1 MTNFPVAAS
10 YLLAAILVPAVLH
23 FKLLPAVI
31 AGLAVHVLT
40 TQFAGRLPRH
50 WTRVARQ
57 IALAALV
64 TCVMLLVLGAG
75 FALWSF
81 LRGHGL
87 AALLAAAAGTLDRL
101 RQVLPP
107 DIADS
112 IPVTVEDLRGDVA
125 VVLRQYGTEISAVGL
140 EGVKLFAHIFLG
152 MVIGGMTSLH
162 QLQEQEKQ
170 PPLAGALHLRVTLL
184 VDAFQKVVFAQLSIS
199 LLNTALTAFFL
210 LAALPLFG
218 VVLPMRTV
226 LIVLTFLCGM
236 LPVVGNLLSNL
247 VIVLISLGM
256 SPAVGAASLGFLIA
270 IHKLEYFTNAKIVGG
285 KVHASAWELLCSM
298 LLMEAVFGLGGL
310 VAAPVVYAWVKSEL
324 KAAGQI

>member
-1 MTNFPVAAS
+1 MINFPVAVS
-10 YLLAAILVPAVLH
+10 YLIFAILVPTVLY

-40 TQFAGRLPRH
+40 TQLAGRLPKH
-50 WTRVARQ
+50 WTRVAREV
-57 IALAALV
+57 ALAALV
-64 TCVMLLVLGAG
+64 TTVMLLVLGAG
-75 FALWSF
+75 FGLWSF

-107 DIADS
+107 DMADA
-112 IPVTVEDLRGDVA
+112 IPTTVEDLREQVA
-125 VVLRQYGTEISAVGL
+125 VVLRQYGTEISVAGL
-140 EGVKLFAHIFLG
+140 EGVKLFAHILLG

-162 QLQEQEKQ
+162 HFREKEGR
-170 PPLAGALHLRVTLL
+170 PSLAGALHQRVRSLM
-184 VDAFQKVVFAQLSIS
+184 DAFEKVVFAQLSIS
-199 LLNTALTAFFL
+199 LLNTVLTAIFL
-210 LAALPLFG
+210 FLVLPLFG
-218 VVLPMRTV
+218 VHLPMRTV

-236 LPVVGNLLSNL
+236 LPVVGNLVSNL

-256 SPAVGAASLGFLIA
+256 SPAVGAASLAFLIA

-310 VAAPVVYAWVKSEL
+310 VAAPVVYAWIKSEL
-324 KAAGQI
+324 KAKELI

>member
-1 MTNFPVAAS
+1 MNFPVAAS
-10 YLLAAILVPAVLH
+10 YLLCAILVPAVLY
-23 FKLLPAVI
+23 FKLLPALI

-40 TQFAGRLPRH
+40 TQLAGRLPKH
-50 WTRVARQ
+50 WTRVAREV
-57 IALAALV
+57 ALVALV
-64 TCVMLLVLGAG
+64 TSVMALVLGAG

-101 RQVLPP
+101 RQVLPS

-112 IPVTVEDLRGDVA
+112 IPTTVEDLREQA
-125 VVLRQYGTEISAVGL
+125 ANLLRAYGTEISAVGL

-152 MVIGGMTSLH
+152 MVIGGMTSLR
-162 QLQEQEKQ
+162 QFEEKEDW
-170 PPLAGALHLRVTLL
+170 PPLAGALHQRVRLL
-184 VDAFQKVVFAQLSIS
+184 VDAFEKVVFAQLSIS
-199 LLNTALTAFFL
+199 LLNTALTALFL
-210 LAALPLFG
+210 FLVLPLFG
-218 VVLPMRTV
+218 VVLPLRTV

-236 LPVVGNLLSNL
+236 LPVVGNLVSNL

-256 SPAVGAASLGFLIA
+256 SPAVGAASLAFLIA

-285 KVHASAWELLCSM
+285 KVHARAWELLCSM

-310 VAAPVVYAWVKSEL
+310 VAAPVVYAWIKSEL
-324 KAAGQI
+324 KAKALI

>member
-1 MTNFPVAAS
+1 MNNLPVAAS
-10 YLLAAILVPAVLH
+10 YLLAAILVPVVLH

-31 AGLAVHVLT
+31 AGLAVYVLT
-40 TQFAGRLPRH
+40 SKLAGSLPGH
-50 WTRVARQ
+50 WTRVAREV
-57 IALAALV
+57 ALAVLV
-64 TCVMLLVLGAG
+64 TAVMLLVLGAG
-75 FALWSF
+75 FGLWSF

-107 DIADS
+107 DIAES
-112 IPVTVEDLRGDVA
+112 LPSTMEDLRQQGA
-125 VVLRQYGTEISAVGL
+125 GVLREYGTEISVAGL
-140 EGVKLFAHIFLG
+140 EGVKLFAHILLG

-162 QLQEQEKQ
+162 HFRDKEQW
-170 PPLAGALHLRVTLL
+170 PPFVCALHQRARSL
-184 VDAFQKVVFAQLSIS
+184 VDAFEKVVFAQLSIS
-199 LLNTALTAFFL
+199 LLNTLLTAIFL
-210 LAALPLFG
+210 LVVLPLFG
-218 VVLPMRTV
+218 ANLPMRTV

-236 LPVVGNLLSNL
+236 LPVVGNLVSNI

-256 SPAVGAASLGFLIA
+256 SPGVGAASLVFLIA
-270 IHKLEYFTNAKIVGG
+270 VHKLEYFTNAKIVGG

-324 KAAGQI
+324 KAQHMI

>member
-1 MTNFPVAAS
+1 MNFPVAVS
-10 YLLAAILVPAVLH
+10 YLIFAVLVPVVLH

-40 TQFAGRLPRH
+40 TQLAGRLPKH
-50 WTRVARQ
+50 WTRVAREV
-57 IALAALV
+57 ALAALV
-64 TCVMLLVLGAG
+64 TTVMLLVLGAG
-75 FALWSF
+75 FGLWSF

-107 DIADS
+107 DMADA
-112 IPVTVEDLRGDVA
+112 IPSTVEDLREQVA
-125 VVLRQYGTEISAVGL
+125 VVLRQYGTEISVAGL
-140 EGVKLFAHIFLG
+140 EGVKLFAHILLG

-162 QLQEQEKQ
+162 HFREKEGW
-170 PPLAGALHLRVTLL
+170 PPLAGALRQRVRSLM
-184 VDAFQKVVFAQLSIS
+184 DAFEKVVFAQLSIS
-199 LLNTALTAFFL
+199 LLNTFLTAIFL
-210 LAALPLFG
+210 FLVLPLFG
-218 VVLPMRTV
+218 VYLPMRTV
-226 LIVLTFLCGM
+226 LLVLTFLCGM
-236 LPVVGNLLSNL
+236 LPVVGNLVSNL

-256 SPAVGAASLGFLIA
+256 SPAVGAASLAFLIA

-310 VAAPVVYAWVKSEL
+310 VAAPVVYAWIKSEL
-324 KAAGQI
+324 KAKELI

>member
-1 MTNFPVAAS
+1 MTNFPVAVS
-10 YLLAAILVPAVLH
+10 YLLMAILVPAVLH

-40 TQFAGRLPRH
+40 TQLASRLPKH
-50 WTRVARQ
+50 WTRVAREV
-57 IALAALV
+57 ALAVLV
-64 TCVMLLVLGAG
+64 TAVMALVLGAG
-75 FALWSF
+75 FGLWSF

-87 AALLAAAAGTLDRL
+87 AALLTAAAGTLDRL
-101 RQVLPP
+101 RQVLPA

-112 IPVTVEDLRGDVA
+112 IPATVEDLREQGA
-125 VVLRQYGTEISAVGL
+125 AVLRQYGTEISVVGL

-162 QLQEQEKQ
+162 QFRERDQS
-170 PPLAGALHLRVTLL
+170 PPLAGALHVRVGLL
-184 VDAFQKVVFAQLSIS
+184 LDSFEKVVFAQLSIS
-199 LLNTALTAFFL
+199 LLNTLLTAVFL
-210 LAALPLFG
+210 LLVFPLFG
-218 VVLPMRTV
+218 VILPMRTV

-236 LPVVGNLLSNL
+236 LPVVGNLVSNI
-247 VIVLISLGM
+247 VIVLISLGL
-256 SPAVGAASLGFLIA
+256 SPAVGAASLAFLIA

-285 KVHASAWELLCSM
+285 RVHASAWELLCSM

-324 KAAGQI
+324 KASGLI

>member
-10 YLLAAILVPAVLH
+10 YLLCALLVPAVLH

-40 TQFAGRLPRH
+40 TQLAGRLPKH
-50 WTRVARQ
+50 WTRVAREV
-57 IALAALV
+57 ALAALV
-64 TCVMLLVLGAG
+64 TAVMLLVLGAG
-75 FALWSF
+75 FGLWSF

-107 DIADS
+107 DLADS
-112 IPVTVEDLRGDVA
+112 IPTTVEDLREQVA
-125 VVLRQYGTEISAVGL
+125 VVLRQYGTEISVVGL

-152 MVIGGMTSLH
+152 MVIGGMTSLRH
-162 QLQEQEKQ
+162 LKEKEPW
-170 PPLAGALHLRVTLL
+170 PPLAGALQLRIRALTV
-184 VDAFQKVVFAQLSIS
+184 AFEKVVFAQLSIS
-199 LLNTALTAFFL
+199 LLNTTLTALFL
-210 LAALPLFG
+210 FLVLPLFG

-226 LIVLTFLCGM
+226 LIVLTFLCGL
-236 LPVVGNLLSNL
+236 LPVVGNLVSNL

-256 SPAVGAASLGFLIA
+256 SPSVGAASLAFLIA

-324 KAAGQI
+324 KAKDLI

>member
-1 MTNFPVAAS
+1 MNLPIAAS
-10 YLLAAILVPAVLH
+10 YLIVALLVPVVLH

-40 TQFAGRLPRH
+40 TQLAGRLPKH
-50 WTRVARQ
+50 WTRVGREV
-57 IALAALV
+57 ALAALV
-64 TCVMLLVLGAG
+64 TAVMALVLGAG
-75 FALWSF
+75 FGLWSF

-101 RQVLPP
+101 RQVLP
-107 DIADS
+107 ADLADA
-112 IPVTVEDLRGDVA
+112 IPTTVEDLREQVA
-125 VVLRQYGTEISAVGL
+125 SVLREYGTEISVAGL

-162 QLQEQEKQ
+162 HFREKELW
-170 PPLAGALHLRVTLL
+170 PPLAGALHLRIRSLI
-184 VDAFQKVVFAQLSIS
+184 DAFEKVVFAQLSIS
-199 LLNTALTAFFL
+199 LLNTALTALFL
-210 LAALPLFG
+210 YLLLPLFG
-218 VVLPMRTV
+218 VVLPMRAV
-226 LIVLTFLCGM
+226 LLVLTFLCGM

-256 SPAVGAASLGFLIA
+256 SPAVGAGSLAFLIA

-310 VAAPVVYAWVKSEL
+310 VAAPVVYAWAKSEL
-324 KAAGQI
+324 KARELI